1 MGNKN
6 SNLNQNKLE
15 ELSEDL
21 KLLVIDTFKVFDKDG
36 SKEIDL
42 EEALGHWKNNFAR
55 LSAKEFFQQVDFDGN
70 GKISEDEF
78 MQFWTMA
85 KAHGVSEEEIQT
97 ELENIKNGESWV
109 GFHQIPSNKKINSM
123 SGHNKSSKF

>member
-1 MGNKN
+1 MKI
-6 SNLNQNKLE
+6 
-15 ELSEDL
+15 
-21 KLLVIDTFKVFDKDG
+21 LVKETFKVFDVDG

-70 GKISEDEF
+70 GKISEEEF

-85 KAHGVSEEEIQT
+85 KTYGVSEEEIQI

-109 GFHQIPSNKKINSM
+109 GFHQIPKNQKVNGSACA
-123 SGHNKSSKF
+123 NKSKF